1 MRFSLSASARI
12 PEGNL
17 VVLTC
22 SSCVTACLCV
32 WTGIVITARF
42 FFFFKSVFYVKESD
56 PNLSS
61 SLTPTTQ
68 SKLQQQLVVVTSCF
82 AHYLDVVLTKHEA
95 ASKPCTK
102 CLHLDSR
109 GEKPNFNLPFVNQV
123 ASINVDLL
131 KSNVKQA
138 RGMQRF
144 AQLLN
149 QRFVG

>member
-1 MRFSLSASARI
+1 MVGKIETKTTAAAS
-12 PEGNL
+12 
-17 VVLTC
+17 
-22 SSCVTACLCV
+22 
-32 WTGIVITARF
+32 
-42 FFFFKSVFYVKESD
+42 

-102 CLHLDSR
+102 CLHLDS
-109 GEKPNFNLPFVNQV
+109 NLPFVNQV

>member
-1 MRFSLSASARI
+1 M
-12 PEGNL
+12 
-17 VVLTC
+17 
-22 SSCVTACLCV
+22 
-32 WTGIVITARF
+32 
-42 FFFFKSVFYVKESD
+42 
-56 PNLSS
+56 
-61 SLTPTTQ
+61 
-68 SKLQQQLVVVTSCF
+68 
-82 AHYLDVVLTKHEA
+82 HEA
-95 ASKPCTK
+95 ACI
-102 CLHLDSR
+102 LDSR